1 MADCKEMVWVRE
13 GCRGFVLVRGLGVWV
28 GGRVGEGFVG
38 GEVIWGGDW
47 WVREGQT
54 IRGILSCLQCLYN
67 V

>member
-47 WVREGQT
+47 WVRE
-54 IRGILSCLQCLYN
+54 
-67 V
+67 